1 MKMWPDFL
9 RMRSRAVRAP
19 APETKASRSA
29 ALLALSS
36 AGQPAWTPRDYAA
49 LAREGFQSNA
59 IVYRVVR
66 MIAEAAANVPWL
78 YFDGRN
84 ERPDHPLASL
94 LRDPNPL
101 ESSADLFEQLYGFL
115 LVSGNAYAEAVRVDG
130 VPRELYALRPDRMT
144 IVPGARG
151 WPEAYEYN
159 VDGRKLRYPVSDD
172 QRPILHVRLFHPLND
187 YYGLSPM
194 EAAAN
199 AIDVHN
205 AAMGWNKALLDNGA
219 RPSGALV
226 YNGPPGVSLTTEQFE
241 RLKTELE
248 ESFQGTA
255 NAGRPLLLEGGL
267 DWKALSVSPRD
278 MDFIEA
284 KAAAAREIALA
295 FGVPPLLIGLP
306 GDNTYSNYSEANRA
320 FWRQCVLPLA
330 QRMAAHMARWLGPDF
345 GTPPSIELDLDAI
358 AALSEE
364 REALW
369 QRVGVADF
377 LTRDEKRAATGYGS
391 APQSGGS

>member
-1 MKMWPDFL
+1 MKFWPDFL
-9 RMRSRAVRAP
+9 RAKAGAGRTR

-29 ALLALSS
+29 ALLALAS
-36 AGQPAWTPRDYAA
+36 GGHPAWTPRDYAA

-66 MIAEAAANVPWL
+66 MIAEAAASVPWL
-78 YFDGRN
+78 YFDGRS
-84 ERPDHPLASL
+84 ERPDHPLALL

-101 ESSADLFEQLYGFL
+101 DSGVDFLEQLYGFL
-115 LVSGNAYAEAVRVDG
+115 LVSGNCYAEAVRVDG
-130 VPRELYALRPDRMT
+130 AARELYALRPDRMT
-144 IVPGARG
+144 VVPGRKG
-151 WPEAYEYN
+151 WPEAYEYTIEN
-159 VDGRKLRYPVSDD
+159 RKLRYAASDD
-172 QRPILHVRLFHPLND
+172 NRPILHVRLFHPLND
-187 YYGLSPM
+187 YYGFSPM

-226 YNGPPGVSLTTEQFE
+226 FNGPPGVALTGEQFE
-241 RLKTELE
+241 RLKSELE
-248 ESFQGTA
+248 ESFQGAA

-267 DWKALSVSPRD
+267 DWKSLAVSPRD

-284 KAAAAREIALA
+284 KAAAARDIALA

-345 GTPPSIELDLDAI
+345 GTPPTIEMDLDSV
-358 AALSEE
+358 AALSDE

-369 QRVGVADF
+369 RRIGAADF

-391 APQSGGS
+391 GGEGG

>member
-1 MKMWPDFL
+1 MKMWPDFF

-330 QRMAAHMARWLGPDF
+330 QRVAAHMARWLGPDF

>member
-130 VPRELYALRPDRMT
+130 VPREHYALRPDRMT

-159 VDGRKLRYPVSDD
+159 VDGRKLRYPVSHD

>member
-330 QRMAAHMARWLGPDF
+330 QRVAAHMARWLGPDF

>member
-1 MKMWPDFL
+1 MKIWPDFL
-9 RMRSRAVRAP
+9 RARMRADRANV
-19 APETKASRSA
+19 PETKASRTA
-29 ALLALSS
+29 AILAL
-36 AGQPAWTPRDYAA
+36 AGAGRPVWTPRDYAA
-49 LAREGFQSNA
+49 LAREGFQNNA

-66 MIAEAAANVPWL
+66 MIAEAAASVPWL

-84 ERPDHPLASL
+84 ERPDHPLAGL

-101 ESSADLFEQLYGFL
+101 ESNADFLEQLYGFL

-130 VPRELYALRPDRMT
+130 SARELYALRPDRMT
-144 IVPGARG
+144 VVPGARG

-159 VDGRKLRYPVSDD
+159 IDGRKLRYGMTEDE
-172 QRPILHVRLFHPLND
+172 RPILHVRLFHPLND

-194 EAAAN
+194 EAAAT

-219 RPSGALV
+219 RPSGALI
-226 YNGPPGVSLTTEQFE
+226 YNGPPGVSLTAEQFE
-241 RLKTELE
+241 RLKSELE
-248 ESFQGTA
+248 DSFQGTA

-284 KAAAAREIALA
+284 KASAAREIALA

-345 GTPPSIELDLDAI
+345 GSVPTIELDLDSV
-358 AALSEE
+358 AALSDE

-369 QRVGVADF
+369 RRIGSADF
-377 LTRDEKRAATGYGS
+377 LTQDEKRAATGYGRSTTDRS
-391 APQSGGS
+391 A